1 MRKHTMESGHFDQV
15 PAYCEIPQSKS
26 LRSLKDFD
34 DYGSIVM
41 SL

>member
-1 MRKHTMESGHFDQV
+1 MKSGHFDQV
-15 PAYCEIPQSKS
+15 PAYCETAV
-26 LRSLKDFD
+26 RSLKVFD

>member
-1 MRKHTMESGHFDQV
+1 MKNGHFDQV
-15 PAYCEIPQSKS
+15 PVHCELQSETF
-26 LRSLKDFD
+26 RSLKVSD